1 MMSGRRIVAGALV
14 GLLAVSCAEAAR
26 LGVTASRSEL
36 LYSSSTGNP
45 SCSDLSKITDGSL
58 LPLNIVR
65 LKAVAPAGIP
75 VDQVRYQ
82 WSFPKPA
89 LGMLL
94 ADTDLG
100 PDEQD
105 PAIRSLCAEL
115 GNECVLTAEQL
126 AVYNKPSILWVAPGC
141 DALPAN
147 TSRQFRGGRVRIGAR
162 TSIGKRR
169 LGKGAARIGFGR
181 LGSLELFV
189 KDPGEKH
196 FRDGI
201 GKPNGEMIFINPDF
215 AVRLDTSG
223 IPPSV
228 REITIDSGGG
238 GSVDRSPPFRCS
250 LDNSFTAC
258 TDPGDIDY
266 SVGGRPVASATA
278 IFEDQSA
285 LCDKLTVNI
294 RTTTIIPKLEV
305 SLSPKRGQYV
315 PGDATRGSVNLRVTL
330 HDVSPPGSG
339 GNILLK
345 GSILTCDSEVR
356 VGRSTISKTT
366 QIDLQ
371 HCSATVRQPCGSD
384 ADCAPATCKDCVA
397 NEICLSSS
405 HCSNLLFFPPIGCTS
420 DRDCRPPRCHNCNP
434 FDTCI
439 QVLPLE
445 QIFLG
450 VGDSVDLVK
459 STIPV
464 INTLP
469 AAARV
474 TDTWTAHTFNA
485 GDDSDVVKYKIA
497 PRPDVKP

>member
-1 MMSGRRIVAGALV
+1 MGGRWIVAAALV
-14 GLLAVSCAEAAR
+14 GLVAASRAGAAR
-26 LGVTASRSEL
+26 LAVTASRPEV
-36 LYSSSTGNP
+36 LYSSGAAN
-45 SCSDLSKITDGSL
+45 SCSDLSKVTDDAA
-58 LPLNIVR
+58 LPFYIVR
-65 LKAVAPAGIP
+65 LKAAAPAGVP
-75 VDQVRYQ
+75 ADQVRYE

-94 ADTDLG
+94 ADADLG
-100 PDEQD
+100 PGEQD

-141 DALPAN
+141 DVLPAD
-147 TSRQFRGGRVRIGAR
+147 TSRQFRGGRVRIAAR
-162 TSIGKRR
+162 ASVGRRR
-169 LGKGAARIGFGR
+169 LGKGTATIGFGR

-201 GKPNGEMIFINPDF
+201 GKPGGEKIFINPDF
-215 AVRLDTSG
+215 AVRLDSSG
-223 IPPSV
+223 IPSPV
-228 REITIDSGGG
+228 ETITIDSGGG
-238 GSVDRSPPFRCS
+238 GSVDVTPPCA
-250 LDNSFTAC
+250 LDGSFTAC
-258 TDPGDIDY
+258 TTPGDIDY
-266 SVGGRPVASATA
+266 SVGGKPRASATA
-278 IFEDQSA
+278 VLMDGSA
-285 LCDKLTVNI
+285 LCDGLTVNI

-315 PGDATRGSVNLRVTL
+315 PGDPRSGSVNLRVTL
-330 HDVSPPGSG
+330 RDASPPGSG

-384 ADCAPATCKDCVA
+384 ADCRAPSCKDCVA
-397 NEICLSSS
+397 NEICLSAS
-405 HCSNLLFFPPIGCTS
+405 HCSNLFLFPPTGCTS
-420 DRDCRPPRCHNCNP
+420 DRDCRPPRCRGCNP
-434 FDTCI
+434 SDTCI
-439 QVLPLE
+439 QVLPLQ

-474 TDTWTAHTFNA
+474 TDMWTAHTFNA

>member
-14 GLLAVSCAEAAR
+14 GLLVVSCAEAAR
-26 LGVTASRSEL
+26 LGVTASRPEL

-45 SCSDLSKITDGSL
+45 SCSNLSKITDDSL
-58 LPLNIVR
+58 LPFNIVR
-65 LKAVAPAGIP
+65 LKATAPAGVP
-75 VDQVRYQ
+75 VDQVRFE

-223 IPPSV
+223 IPPAV

-238 GSVDRSPPFRCS
+238 GSVDRHTPFHCS
-250 LDNSFTAC
+250 LDDSFTEC

-266 SVGGRPVASATA
+266 SVAGKPLASATA

-285 LCDKLTVNI
+285 LCDNLTVNI

-330 HDVSPPGSG
+330 HDVSPRGSG

-345 GSILTCDSEVR
+345 GNILTCDSEVR

-371 HCSATVRQPCGSD
+371 HCSATVRQSCATD
-384 ADCAPATCKDCVA
+384 ADCAPPGCKDCVA

-469 AAARV
+469 ASARV